1 MTTTSI
7 NTTSPVASTSS
18 SSSTKTAASST
29 DATTMQD
36 RFLKLLVAQMNNQD
50 PMNPM
55 DNAQMTTQMAQ
66 INTVN
71 GIQQLNQTL
80 TGIASQFSS
89 MQVLQG
95 SSLVGRNVLTAG
107 STLTPDSTGNAG
119 AAFDLADQANNVKV
133 EILSPSGQVIDAQ
146 NLGSLSSGRH
156 AFSWNAANYQGSGNV
171 SFRVT
176 ATNGSQAVTASP
188 LTQDTVTSVGSSN
201 GSLTLQLQ
209 SGKSVSYA
217 DVAAIQ

>member
-1 MTTTSI
+1 MTTSI
-7 NTTSPVASTSS
+7 NATSSTTSTGTSS
-18 SSSTKTAASST
+18 KTTAGTT
-29 DATTMQD
+29 DATAMQD

-80 TGIASQFSS
+80 TGIASQFTS

-95 SSLVGRNVLTAG
+95 SSLVGRSVLTAG
-107 STLTPDSTGNAG
+107 STLTPDSTGMAG
-119 AAFDLADQANNVKV
+119 GAFDLADQANSVKV
-133 EILSPSGQVIDAQ
+133 EILSSSGQVIDSQ
-146 NLGSLSSGRH
+146 DMGSLSSGRH
-156 AFSWNAANYQGSGNV
+156 AFAWNAATYQGSGSV

-201 GSLTLQLQ
+201 GSLSLQLL

>member
-1 MTTTSI
+1 MTTSI
-7 NTTSPVASTSS
+7 NATSSTTSTGTSS
-18 SSSTKTAASST
+18 KTAAGTT
-29 DATTMQD
+29 DATAMQD

-55 DNAQMTTQMAQ
+55 DNAQMTSQMAQ

-80 TGIASQFSS
+80 TGIASQFTS

-95 SSLVGRNVLTAG
+95 SSLVGRSVLTAG
-107 STLTPDSTGNAG
+107 STLTPDSTGTAG
-119 AAFDLADQANNVKV
+119 GAFDLADQANTVKV
-133 EILSPSGQVIDAQ
+133 EILSSGGQVIDSQDMGA
-146 NLGSLSSGRH
+146 LSSGRH
-156 AFSWNAANYQGSGNV
+156 SFSWNAANYQGSGSV

-176 ATNGSQAVTASP
+176 AANGSQAVTASP
-188 LTQDTVTSVGSSN
+188 LTQDIVTSVGSSN
-201 GSLTLQLQ
+201 GSMSLQLQ